1 MWPASPA
8 SSLGGRF
15 CAGRLKQARLSK
27 TAELHDTGGL
37 IASVYAAGKAAALE
51 QAGLALL
58 FLSFSPCRN
67 SRLNSCVAYL

>member
-1 MWPASPA
+1 M
-8 SSLGGRF
+8 
-15 CAGRLKQARLSK
+15 SK
-27 TAELHDTGGL
+27 TAELHDTGGF